1 MGFFPITLFTS
12 LRDYC
17 VIRLS
22 RVAVVRN
29 NGKPSDEQV
38 FDVVKKAVEHVDGIK
53 SIVKK
58 GDTVAIKPNVVTGE
72 LSGPGVT
79 TDKRVVE
86 ALIRLSKEA
95 GAGKVLIVEGAGY
108 FTETSKALELSGYVA
123 LAEKYGVEIVDVDKS
138 PVVELEV
145 PDALL
150 INKVEVSKAFME
162 ADVRINVPV
171 MKTHDQLKVTLG
183 VKNLKGVLPRYM
195 KRNFHKIGVVKG
207 ILDLNKAVPV
217 DLTVL
222 DAIVAMEGLGPSF
235 GPKVELNTIIASKDV
250 YALDRIASK
259 IMGFEP
265 EELDHLVEADK
276 AGLIDLGSSVE
287 VVGEQVESFTYKFE
301 RPPTGTD
308 FAEGVT
314 VITDGA
320 CSACHGTIHS
330 VFYDLE
336 QMQKM
341 GEIRD
346 LVIVVGSNAEVPEN
360 LHTKP
365 VIMGACQ
372 ARNADKGC
380 YAVGCPP
387 NNDKMMAAIR
397 EACGI
402 E

>member
-1 MGFFPITLFTS
+1 M
-12 LRDYC
+12 
-17 VIRLS
+17 IRLS

-38 FDVVKKAVEHVDGIK
+38 FDVVKKAVEYVGGIK
-53 SIVKK
+53 SIIKK

-138 PVVELEV
+138 PVVEIDV
-145 PDALL
+145 PDFLL
-150 INKVEVSKAFME
+150 IDKVEVSKAFME

-207 ILDLNKAVPV
+207 ILDLNKAVKV

-235 GPKVELNTIIASKDV
+235 GPKVELNTVIASKDV
-250 YALDRIASK
+250 YALDRVASK
-259 IMGFEP
+259 IMGFEA
-265 EELDHLVEADK
+265 EELDYLVEADA
-276 AGLIDLGSSVE
+276 AGLIDLSSQIE
-287 VVGEQVESFTYKFE
+287 VVGEPVESFTYKFE

-330 VFYDLE
+330 VFYDLK

-365 VIMGACQ
+365 VIMGVCQ

-387 NNDKMMAAIR
+387 NNDKMLAAIR
-397 EACGI
+397 EICGI

>member
-1 MGFFPITLFTS
+1 MINM
-12 LRDYC
+12 
-17 VIRLS
+17 S

-29 NGKPSDEQV
+29 NGKPSDQQV
-38 FDVVKKAVEHVDGIK
+38 FEMVKKSIDHLGGIK

-58 GDTVAIKPNVVTGE
+58 GDTVALKPNVVTGE

-79 TDKRVVE
+79 TDKRIVE

-108 FTETSKALELSGYVA
+108 FTETSKALELSGYME
-123 LAEKYGVEIVDVDKS
+123 LAKKYGAEIVDVDKS
-138 PVVELEV
+138 PVVELDV
-145 PDALL
+145 PGALL
-150 INKVEVSKAFME
+150 IPKIKVCEAFME
-162 ADVRINVPV
+162 AGVRINVPV

-183 VKNLKGVLPRYM
+183 VKNLKGILPKYM

-207 ILDLNKAVPV
+207 ILDLNKAVHI

-222 DAIVAMEGLGPSF
+222 DALVAMEGLGPSF
-235 GPKVELNTIIASKDV
+235 GPKVELNTVIGSKDV
-250 YALDRIASK
+250 YALDRVASN
-259 IMGFEP
+259 IMGFKP
-265 EELDHLVEADK
+265 EELDYFVEADA
-276 AGLIDLGSSVE
+276 AGIIDLEKPVE
-287 VVGEQVESFTYKFE
+287 TVGEPLSSYTYAFE
-301 RPPTGTD
+301 RAPTGTD

-336 QMQKM
+336 QMKKM

-346 LVIVVGSNAEVPEN
+346 LVIIVGSNAEVPQN
-360 LHTKP
+360 LHSKP
-365 VIMGACQ
+365 VIMGVCQ
-372 ARNADKGC
+372 ARNAEKGC
-380 YAVGCPP
+380 YAAGCPP
-387 NNDKMMAAIR
+387 NNDQMLAAIR

>member
-1 MGFFPITLFTS
+1 MS
-12 LRDYC
+12 K
-17 VIRLS
+17 
-22 RVAVVRN
+22 VAVVRN
-29 NGKPSDEQV
+29 KGKPSDQQV
-38 FDVVKKAVEHVDGIK
+38 YEMVKKSIDHIGGIR

-58 GDTVAIKPNVVTGE
+58 GDAVALKPNVVTGE

-86 ALIRLSKEA
+86 ALIRLSEEA
-95 GAGKVLIVEGAGY
+95 GASKIMIVEGAGY
-108 FTETSKALELSGYVA
+108 FTETSKALLLSGYVA
-123 LAEKYGVEIVDVDKS
+123 LAEKYGAEIVDVDKS
-138 PVVELEV
+138 SVVELTV

-150 INKVEVSKAFME
+150 IGEVKVSEAFMM

-207 ILDLNKAVPV
+207 ILDLNKAVHV

-235 GPKVELNTIIASKDV
+235 GPKVELNTIVASKDV
-250 YALDRIASK
+250 YALDRVASK
-259 IMGFEP
+259 IMGFEAD
-265 EELDHLVEADK
+265 ELDYLVEADA
-276 AGLIDLGSSVE
+276 AGIIDLGEPVE
-287 VVGEQVESFTYKFE
+287 VVGEPVESYTYKFE
-301 RPPTGTD
+301 RAPTGTD

-346 LVIVVGSNAEVPEN
+346 LVIVVGSKAEVPEN
-360 LHTKP
+360 LHAKP
-365 VIMGACQ
+365 LIMGICQ

-387 NNDKMMAAIR
+387 NNDQMMAAIR
-397 EACGI
+397 EICGI

>member
-1 MGFFPITLFTS
+1 
-12 LRDYC
+12 

-38 FDVVKKAVEHVDGIK
+38 FDLVKKAVEHMGGIK

-58 GDTVAIKPNVVTGE
+58 GDTVALKPNVVTGT

-79 TDKRVVE
+79 TDKRVVG
-86 ALIRLSKEA
+86 ALIKLGEEA
-95 GAGKVLIVEGAGY
+95 GAGKILIVEGAGY

-150 INKVEVSKAFME
+150 IDKVEVSKAFME

-183 VKNLKGVLPRYM
+183 VKNLKGVLPKYM

-207 ILDLNKAVPV
+207 ILDLNKAVDV
-217 DLTVL
+217 HLTVL

-235 GPKVELNTIIASKDV
+235 GPKVELNTVITSKDV
-250 YALDRIASK
+250 YALDRVASK
-259 IMGFEP
+259 IMGFEA
-265 EELDHLVEADK
+265 EELDYLVEAND
-276 AGLIDLGSSVE
+276 AGIIDLNTPVE
-287 VVGEQVESFTYKFE
+287 VVGEPLESYTYKFE
-301 RPPTGTD
+301 RAPTGTD
-308 FAEGVT
+308 FAEEVT

-330 VFYDLE
+330 VFYDIE

-365 VIMGACQ
+365 VIMGVCQ

-397 EACGI
+397 EVCGI